1 MVIEFEQSSESSR
14 KSPILAS
21 AGRWNSETGIKTQHK
36 RVALEAKWVF
46 LPYCKPHNLVISYS
60 YLYLFGYNS
69 VIPCI

>member
-36 RVALEAKWVF
+36 RVALEAK
-46 LPYCKPHNLVISYS
+46 
-60 YLYLFGYNS
+60 
-69 VIPCI
+69 